1 MPDDAIVLTRADRD
15 EVMKAVAAIYQQLK
29 HVGAK
34 PESIYTI
41 GMNLTVIQS
50 IVGGVP
56 KTSWN

>member
-1 MPDDAIVLTRADRD
+1 MTDDPIVLTRTERD
-15 EVMKAVAAIYQQLK
+15 DVMNAIAAIHQQLRRS
-29 HVGAK
+29 GAT
-34 PESIYTI
+34 PESIWMI